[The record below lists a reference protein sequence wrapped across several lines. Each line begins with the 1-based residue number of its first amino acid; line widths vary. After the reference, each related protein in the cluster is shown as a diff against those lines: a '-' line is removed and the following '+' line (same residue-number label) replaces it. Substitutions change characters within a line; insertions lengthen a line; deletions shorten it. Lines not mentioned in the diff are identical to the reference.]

1 MSANRTL
8 REGLRNAMIGFVSG
22 ALKSK
27 AFGAYVGRL
36 AWNDRLGDRSL
47 CAIAEQLYTLYDD
60 FTDHSFHDGDPVP
73 EQLHQSLCRIHAF
86 LTTDLEMDRA
96 VLQDGLEDI
105 WEQVKDYWPFASAE
119 QRDRHVNM
127 PDGLPPVFDREAF
140 AASLAG
146 LHPSWISV
154 WWPILAVLTLAA
166 VLISAAL
173 WVIWSP

>member
-47 CAIAEQLYTLYDD
+47 CAIAEELSALYDD
-60 FTDHSFHDGDPVP
+60 SVDHSFNDGDPVP
-73 EQLHQSLCRIHAF
+73 EELHQTLCRIHAF
-86 LTTDLEMDRA
+86 LTTDLEMDRD
-96 VLQDGLEDI
+96 VLEGGLEDTL
-105 WEQVKDYWPFASAE
+105 EQVKDYWPFVSAE

-127 PDGLPPVFDREAF
+127 SDGLPPAFVREAF
-140 AASLAG
+140 RASLAR
-146 LHPSWISV
+146 LQPSWLGV
-154 WWPILAVLTLAA
+154 WWPILAVLGLAA
-166 VLISAAL
+166 ALVSVVLWA
-173 WVIWSP
+173 IWSP